1 MCHGS
6 THAEWPVTPD
16 APNST
21 WPPPNGAFA
30 ANDNVTA
37 GQLQG
42 HTGKI
47 IECDTCHT
55 GTYALNTA
63 LNGPHNIHPV
73 GSKSGT
79 NYSQWWVD
87 NHQTYLGQ
95 NPTKA
100 TLNNKC
106 GICHGTDGNGTILSE
121 VAVTRAVKIPN
132 GKKKTQ
138 TVTLDQGDA
147 VSCGTCHVNPFG
159 PPGPALVVTNP

>member
-1 MCHGS
+1 M
-6 THAEWPVTPD
+6 
-16 APNST
+16 
-21 WPPPNGAFA
+21 
-30 ANDNVTA
+30 
-37 GQLQG
+37 
-42 HTGKI
+42 
-47 IECDTCHT
+47 
-55 GTYALNTA
+55 LNTA

-73 GSKSGT
+73 GSKKGT